1 MSFEFDIDPKEAA
14 SAEFMTRVH
23 RVLLREM
30 TKAAREKR
38 ISRADVAR
46 ILNLDK
52 SVVTR
57 ALNGTSNLTIR
68 TVSDL
73 CWAIGVTP
81 ELEVRDAQLDAGCNV
96 PMQSVQACIVG
107 SGEKNN
113 VSKGQTWAAVA
124 KREQTSHAV
133 QGGGH
138 VVKVK
143 YAH

>member
-23 RVLLREM
+23 RILLREM

-96 PMQSVQACIVG
+96 PMQSVQARVVG

-113 VSKGQTWAAVA
+113 VSKGKTWAAVA
-124 KREQTSHAV
+124 EREQTSHAV

-138 VVKVK
+138 VVKVN